1 MGQATGQMRS
11 QAHRLPAKFSGHRMF
26 FKVDAVAREGVSGR
40 ACTIRYIA
48 HVAAEPRTAPP
59 TITVTFPDDRRP
71 DETESEMM
79 DRCTAAAEAMIG
91 QLYLQLS
98 R

>member
-1 MGQATGQMRS
+1 
-11 QAHRLPAKFSGHRMF
+11 MF

-79 DRCTAAAEAMIG
+79 DRCTAAAEAMIE